1 MEAGPHEPELRVW
14 PVKSLRRRG
23 YHRAVNW
30 TVDVP
35 IDQLPELPAL
45 PEDLRHRLDA
55 ALSKPALQQPSW
67 DADQAKAMRT
77 VLESVP
83 PITVPTEIE
92 NLKVQLAAVARG
104 EAFLLQGGDCAETF
118 VDNTEPHIRAN
129 IRTLLQMAVVLTYG
143 ASMPVVKVAR
153 IAGQYA
159 KPRSSDTDALGGL
172 KSYRGD
178 MVNGFAPRCRRARS
192 RPVAPGTGVREC
204 QCRDEPGAGAD
215 HLRYGIAAEGARL
228 EPRIRPHLAGGGAR
242 YEALAGEI
250 DRGLRFMSACGV
262 DDRNLQTAEIF
273 ASHEALVLDY
283 ERALLRLSTE
293 FEEPRLY
300 DLSAHYV
307 WIGERTRQLDGAHI
321 AFVETIANPIG
332 IKIGPTTSPELAV
345 EYVEKLD
352 PHNQAGRLTLVS
364 RMGNQKVRD
373 ALPPIIEKVQAS
385 GHQVIWQCDPM
396 HGNTHESSTGYKTRH
411 FDRIVDE
418 VQGFFEVHHA
428 LGTHPGGI
436 HVEITGENVTECLGG
451 AQDISDDDLAGRYE
465 TACDPRLNTQ
475 QSLELAFLVA
485 EMLRG
490 LAPAS
495 SATRA
500 GCCRASTRR
509 RRPSRSA

>member
-1 MEAGPHEPELRVW
+1 LAC
-14 PVKSLRRRG
+14 G
-23 YHRAVNW
+23 YHGWVNW

-35 IDQLPELPAL
+35 IEQLPSLPPL
-45 PEDLRHRLDA
+45 PDDLRDRLDA
-55 ALSKPALQQPSW
+55 ALSLPALQQPSW
-67 DADQAKAMRT
+67 DPDQAKAMRT

-83 PITVPTEIE
+83 PITVPTEVE
-92 NLKVQLAAVARG
+92 RLNAALAQVCRG

-118 VDNTEPHIRAN
+118 ADNTEPHIRAN

-153 IAGQYA
+153 VAGQYA
-159 KPRSSDTDALGGL
+159 KPRSSDIDALGL

-178 MVNGFAPRCRRARS
+178 MVNGFAAD
-192 RPVAPGTGVREC
+192 AAVREHDPS
-204 QCRDEPGAGAD
+204 RLVRAYANASAAMNLVRALTANGLASL
-215 HLRYGIAAEGARL
+215 HLVHDWNREFVRTSPA
-228 EPRIRPHLAGGGAR
+228 GAR

-250 DRGLRFMSACGV
+250 DRALRFMNACGV
-262 DDRNLQTAEIF
+262 NDRNLEAADLY

-283 ERALLRLSTE
+283 ERAMLRLADDSDE
-293 FEEPRLY
+293 AGANFKLY
-300 DLSAHYV
+300 DLSAHYL

-321 AFVETIANPIG
+321 AFAEVIANPIG
-332 IKIGPTTSPELAV
+332 VKIGPTTSPELAV
-345 EYVEKLD
+345 EYAERLNPKNV
-352 PHNQAGRLTLVS
+352 PGRLTFVS
-364 RMGNQKVRD
+364 RMGNGKVRD
-373 ALPPIIEKVQAS
+373 VLPGIIEKVQAS

-396 HGNTHESSTGYKTRH
+396 HGNTHEASTGYKTRH

-418 VQGFFEVHHA
+418 VQGFFEVHNA

-490 LAPAS
+490 
-495 SATRA
+495 
-500 GCCRASTRR
+500 
-509 RRPSRSA
+509 

>member
-1 MEAGPHEPELRVW
+1 MW
-14 PVKSLRRRG
+14 RG
-23 YHRAVNW
+23 YDKRVNW

-35 IDQLPELPAL
+35 IDQLPALPPL
-45 PEDLRHRLDA
+45 PEDLRQRLDA
-55 ALSKPALQQPSW
+55 ALAKPALQQPSW
-67 DADQAKAMRT
+67 DPGQAAAMRT

-83 PITVPTEIE
+83 PVTVPSEIE
-92 NLKVQLAAVARG
+92 RLKRQLADVALG
-104 EAFLLQGGDCAETF
+104 KAFLLQGGDCAETF

-159 KPRSSDTDALGGL
+159 KPRSSDVDALGL

-178 MVNGFAPRCRRARS
+178 MINGFAPDA
-192 RPVAPGTGVREC
+192 AVREHDPS
-204 QCRDEPGAGAD
+204 RLVRAYANAS
-215 HLRYGIAAEGARL
+215 AAMNLVRALTSSGMASLHQVHDWNREFVRTSPA
-228 EPRIRPHLAGGGAR
+228 GAR

-250 DRGLRFMSACGV
+250 DRGLRFMSACRV
-262 DDRNLQTAEIF
+262 DDRNLDTAEIY

-283 ERALLRLSTE
+283 ERAMLRMDTGDSVNPAE
-293 FEEPRLY
+293 HSPKLY

-307 WIGERTRQLDGAHI
+307 WIGERTRQLDGAHV
-321 AFVETIANPIG
+321 AFAEVIANPIG

-345 EYVEKLD
+345 EYVERLD
-352 PHNQAGRLTLVS
+352 PSNEPGRLTLVS
-364 RMGNQKVRD
+364 RMGNHKVRD

-385 GHQVIWQCDPM
+385 GHRVIWQCDPM

-451 AQDISDDDLAGRYE
+451 AQDISDTDLAGRYE

-485 EMLRG
+485 EMLRD
-490 LAPAS
+490 
-495 SATRA
+495 
-500 GCCRASTRR
+500 
-509 RRPSRSA
+509 